1 MKDIDELRDKL
12 IKIEK
17 SINNLSDNY
26 NIKVE
31 LEETEI
37 IDTKNEIKKYKYKV
51 FAVIPERI
59 IMIRR

>member
-1 MKDIDELRDKL
+1 MKDIDELRDEL

-37 IDTKNEIKKYKYKV
+37 IDKKNEIKKYKYKV
-51 FAVIPERI
+51 LAVIPERI